1 MLATEP
7 IFRIKLLDA
16 ALAVIRSKGY
26 FRSEILQGDLPDLT
40 CLPDTMVQETLVTPP
55 RRYVASLLSPALGLS

>member
-7 IFRIKLLDA
+7 NSRIKLLDA

-26 FRSEILQGDLPDLT
+26 FRSEILQGDLPDFT
-40 CLPDTMVQETLVTPP
+40 CLPDTMVQETLVTHP
-55 RRYVASLLSPALGLS
+55 RRYVVSRLSPASSLS

>member
-16 ALAVIRSKGY
+16 ALAVIRSQGY
-26 FRSEILQGDLPDLT
+26 FRSEILQGDLPDFT
-40 CLPDTMVQETLVTPP
+40 CLPDTMVQETFVTHP
-55 RRYVASLLSPALGLS
+55 RRCVASRLSPASCLG

>member
-7 IFRIKLLDA
+7 NSGIKLRDT

-26 FRSEILQGDLPDLT
+26 FRSEILQGDLPDFT
-40 CLPDTMVQETLVTPP
+40 CLPGTMLQETLVTHP
-55 RRYVASLLSPALGLS
+55 RRYVAALLSPASGLI